1 MTAVRR
7 HDATSAPPFRMAC
20 SVFVPVASMISYQQI
35 REQLGDDVVRDV
47 EDAVS
52 RAVVASWAKDPGQG
66 DAALQAL
73 LVCMLASVIGTFDR
87 TYESEYRAA
96 QCSDMLARII
106 EYLPR
111 H

>member
-1 MTAVRR
+1 
-7 HDATSAPPFRMAC
+7 
-20 SVFVPVASMISYQQI
+20 MISYQQI
-35 REQLGDDVVRDV
+35 REQLGDEVVRDV

-52 RAVVASWAKDPGQG
+52 RAVVASWSKDPGQG

-106 EYLPR
+106 EDLPR

>member
-1 MTAVRR
+1 MSLLGLGEARRLAGETA
-7 HDATSAPPFRMAC
+7 
-20 SVFVPVASMISYQQI
+20 
-35 REQLGDDVVRDV
+35 
-47 EDAVS
+47 
-52 RAVVASWAKDPGQG
+52 

-106 EYLPR
+106 EDLPR